1 MATTPKKS
9 AAKTVA
15 ASNEASFVKELAD
28 ILDQAGLVELEYE
41 TETVTIRLSRVTAAA
56 PVAAAPV
63 AAAPVAA
70 APVAAA
76 LVAAAPAAIAE
87 PVAESLA
94 SPADHPGAVKSPMVG
109 TVYTAPEPDAPAFI
123 TEGATVTAG
132 QTLFIVEAMKVMNP
146 ITAPKAGSVV
156 KIFVQNAQPIEFGEA
171 LVIVE

>member
-1 MATTPKKS
+1 MATPPKKS
-9 AAKTVA
+9 AAKTA
-15 ASNEASFVKELAD
+15 ATSNEASFVKELAD
-28 ILDQAGLVELEYE
+28 ILDQAGLAELEYE
-41 TETVTIRLSRVTAAA
+41 TEAVAIRLSRVTAAA

-70 APVAAA
+70 A
-76 LVAAAPAAIAE
+76 APAAIAE
-87 PVAESLA
+87 PVAEIPA
-94 SPADHPGAVKSPMVG
+94 NPADHPGAVKSPMVG

-146 ITAPKAGSVV
+146 ITAPKAGTVV

>member
-9 AAKTVA
+9 AAKTA
-15 ASNEASFVKELAD
+15 ATSNEASFVKELAD
-28 ILDQAGLVELEYE
+28 ILDQAGLAELEYE
-41 TETVTIRLSRVTAAA
+41 TEAVAIRLSRVTAAA

-70 APVAAA
+70 A
-76 LVAAAPAAIAE
+76 APAAIAE
-87 PVAESLA
+87 PVAEIPA
-94 SPADHPGAVKSPMVG
+94 NPADHPGAVKSPMVG

-146 ITAPKAGSVV
+146 ITAPKAGTVV
-156 KIFVQNAQPIEFGEA
+156 KIFVQNAQPIEFGET

>member
-9 AAKTVA
+9 AAKTA
-15 ASNEASFVKELAD
+15 TASNEVSFVKELAD
-28 ILDQAGLVELEYE
+28 ILDQAGLAELEYE
-41 TETVTIRLSRVTAAA
+41 TEAVAIRLSRVTTAA
-56 PVAAAPV
+56 PVAVAAP
-63 AAAPVAA
+63 
-70 APVAAA
+70 
-76 LVAAAPAAIAE
+76 VAAAPAAIAE
-87 PVAESLA
+87 PVAEPPA
-94 SPADHPGAVKSPMVG
+94 NPADHPGAVKSPMVG

-146 ITAPKAGSVV
+146 ITAPKAGTVV

>member
-9 AAKTVA
+9 AAKTAA

-28 ILDQAGLVELEYE
+28 ILEQAGLAELEYE
-41 TETVTIRLSRVTAAA
+41 TEAVAIRLSRVATAAPVAAA
-56 PVAAAPV
+56 PQVAAAPV
-63 AAAPVAA
+63 AAA
-70 APVAAA
+70 
-76 LVAAAPAAIAE
+76 APATIAE
-87 PVAESLA
+87 PVAELPA
-94 SPADHPGAVKSPMVG
+94 NPADHPGAIQSPMVCP
-109 TVYTAPEPDAPAFI
+109 VYIAAEPDAPAFI

-146 ITAPKAGSVV
+146 ITAPKAGTVV

>member
-1 MATTPKKS
+1 MATTPKKP
-9 AAKTVA
+9 AAKTAA

-28 ILDQAGLVELEYE
+28 ILDQTGLAELEYE
-41 TETVTIRLSRVTAAA
+41 TDTVAIRLSRVAATAPVAAAAPVVAAPVDAAA
-56 PVAAAPV
+56 PVA
-63 AAAPVAA
+63 
-70 APVAAA
+70 
-76 LVAAAPAAIAE
+76 IAE
-87 PVAESLA
+87 ALMEMPAN
-94 SPADHPGAVKSPMVG
+94 PADHPGAVKSPMVG

-146 ITAPKAGSVV
+146 ITAPKAGTVV

>member
-9 AAKTVA
+9 AAKTAA
-15 ASNEASFVKELAD
+15 ASNQASFVKELAD
-28 ILDQAGLVELEYE
+28 ILDQAGLSKLEYE
-41 TETVTIRLSRVTAAA
+41 TDAVAIRLSRVTAVATVAA
-56 PVAAAPV
+56 TAPAAAPV
-63 AAAPVAA
+63 
-70 APVAAA
+70 
-76 LVAAAPAAIAE
+76 AIAE
-87 PVAESLA
+87 PVAELPA
-94 SPADHPGAVKSPMVG
+94 NPADHPGAVKSPMVG

-146 ITAPKAGSVV
+146 ITAPKAGTVV

>member
-1 MATTPKKS
+1 MATTPKKT

-28 ILDQAGLVELEYE
+28 ILDQAGLAELEYE
-41 TETVTIRLSRVTAAA
+41 TEAVAIRLSRVAAAA
-56 PVAAAPV
+56 PVATAPV
-63 AAAPVAA
+63 A
-70 APVAAA
+70 
-76 LVAAAPAAIAE
+76 AAAPAAIAE
-87 PVAESLA
+87 PAAELPA
-94 SPADHPGAVKSPMVG
+94 NPADHPGTVKSPMVG

-146 ITAPKAGSVV
+146 ITAPKAGTVV

-171 LVIVE
+171 LVIIE

>member
-9 AAKTVA
+9 ATKTA
-15 ASNEASFVKELAD
+15 AESNEASFVKELAD
-28 ILDQAGLVELEYE
+28 ILDQAGLAELEYE
-41 TETVTIRLSRVTAAA
+41 TDAVAIRLSRVTAAA

-63 AAAPVAA
+63 AAAPVA
-70 APVAAA
+70 
-76 LVAAAPAAIAE
+76 IAE
-87 PVAESLA
+87 SVAELPANS
-94 SPADHPGAVKSPMVG
+94 ADHPGAVKSPMVG

-146 ITAPKAGSVV
+146 ITAPKAGTVV

>member
-9 AAKTVA
+9 AAKTVV
-15 ASNEASFVKELAD
+15 ASTEASFVKELAN

-41 TETVTIRLSRVTAAA
+41 TDAVAIRLSRVTTTA

-70 APVAAA
+70 API
-76 LVAAAPAAIAE
+76 AIAE
-87 PVAESLA
+87 PALDLPA
-94 SPADHPGAVKSPMVG
+94 NPADHPGAVKSPMVG

-123 TEGATVTAG
+123 TEGAAVTAG

-146 ITAPKAGSVV
+146 ITAPKAGTVV

>member
-9 AAKTVA
+9 VAKTAA

-28 ILDQAGLVELEYE
+28 ILDQAGLAELEYE
-41 TETVTIRLSRVTAAA
+41 TEAVAIRLSRVTAAA

-63 AAAPVAA
+63 VAAPVAA
-70 APVAAA
+70 APVA
-76 LVAAAPAAIAE
+76 IAE
-87 PVAESLA
+87 PVAEFPA
-94 SPADHPGAVKSPMVG
+94 NPADHPGAVKSPMVG

-146 ITAPKAGSVV
+146 ITAPKAGTVV

>member
-9 AAKTVA
+9 AAKTAA

-28 ILDQAGLVELEYE
+28 ILDQAGLAELEYE
-41 TETVTIRLSRVTAAA
+41 TEAVAIRLSRVTAAA

-63 AAAPVAA
+63 AAA
-70 APVAAA
+70 
-76 LVAAAPAAIAE
+76 APAAIAE
-87 PVAESLA
+87 PVAEPPA
-94 SPADHPGAVKSPMVG
+94 NPADHPGAVKSPMVG

-146 ITAPKAGSVV
+146 ITAPKAGTVV